1 MQHEITAFGTLISQ
15 HPLEQY
21 RETIAKIKRVRA
33 VDLHA
38 HVGKNVQLV
47 GWPIASK
54 EVTTKHDESMQF
66 WAFEDE
72 TGIFHATLFPRAY
85 DKFCRLL
92 AQLRPLLIDGKV
104 EENYGAVSVNILGM
118 HKLSE
123 EW

>member
-1 MQHEITAFGTLISQ
+1 MQHEIAAFGTLISQ
-15 HPLEQY
+15 HPLEKY
-21 RETIAKIKRVRA
+21 REAIASTKRVAA

-38 HVGKNVQLV
+38 HVGKYVQLV

-72 TGIFHATLFPRAY
+72 SGLFHATLFPRAY

-92 AQLRPLLIDGKV
+92 AQLRPLLIGGKV
-104 EENYGAVSVNILGM
+104 EENYGAVSVNVM
-118 HKLSE
+118 RMSKLSE